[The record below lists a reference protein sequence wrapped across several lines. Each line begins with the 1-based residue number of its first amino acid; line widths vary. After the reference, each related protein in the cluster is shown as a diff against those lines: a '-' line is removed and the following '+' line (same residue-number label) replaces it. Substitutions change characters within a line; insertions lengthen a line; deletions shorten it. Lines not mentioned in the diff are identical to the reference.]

1 MPHVVRVVETGAANP
16 GALTS
21 AGHRLMGLLFWVGWL
36 SWGVYT
42 WWFVDRTLRDFVI
55 GVVVWSAAFLF
66 SVVGIPLVRQTAVS
80 QQRR

>member
-1 MPHVVRVVETGAANP
+1 
-16 GALTS
+16 
-21 AGHRLMGLLFWVGWL
+21 LLFWVGWL